1 MNGNAV
7 CGKIKRPQ
15 IAAFFTHRFSPAI
28 AWVPLIGGAPK
39 PLPSGHFSGVARA
52 PFRPALRPRL
62 TDNDR
67 IAPESTASGWKHL
80 AIRAID
86 WLEPDHNPAGVV
98 YGTLI
103 IGAVLATESVRRE
116 TLLDT
121 VGGTGLALVLY
132 WLAHS
137 YAQTLGDR
145 LERQVPLS
153 ASGLVRSLV
162 RDRAI
167 IRGAS
172 VPIIALLVASALGA
186 SLATAVLVA
195 VWTSSTTILI
205 FEVVA
210 GVRAQLT
217 GRELIVQICAGAV
230 MGLAIIGLRT
240 VLH

>member
-1 MNGNAV
+1 M
-7 CGKIKRPQ
+7 
-15 IAAFFTHRFSPAI
+15 
-28 AWVPLIGGAPK
+28 
-39 PLPSGHFSGVARA
+39 
-52 PFRPALRPRL
+52 
-62 TDNDR
+62 TDNAC

-80 AIRAID
+80 ASRTID

-116 TLLDT
+116 TLADT
-121 VGGTGLALVLY
+121 VGATVVALVLY

-137 YAQTLGDR
+137 YAATLGDR
-145 LERQVPLS
+145 LDRQIPLS
-153 ASGLVRSLV
+153 AAGVVRSLV

-167 IRGAS
+167 VRGAS
-172 VPIIALLVASALGA
+172 IPIIALLLASAFGA

-195 VWTSSTTILI
+195 VWTSSATIVV

-210 GVRAQLT
+210 GIRAELR
-217 GRELIVQICAGAV
+217 GRELVVQICAGAV
-230 MGLAIIGLRT
+230 MGLAIIALRT

>member
-1 MNGNAV
+1 V
-7 CGKIKRPQ
+7 
-15 IAAFFTHRFSPAI
+15 
-28 AWVPLIGGAPK
+28 
-39 PLPSGHFSGVARA
+39 
-52 PFRPALRPRL
+52 
-62 TDNDR
+62 TDW
-67 IAPESTASGWKHL
+67 I
-80 AIRAID
+80 
-86 WLEPDHNPAGVV
+86 EPDHNPAGVV

-121 VGGTGLALVLY
+121 IGATVLALVLY

-137 YAQTLGDR
+137 YAATLGDR
-145 LERQVPLS
+145 LDKQIPLS
-153 ASGLVRSLV
+153 AAGIVRSLV

-172 VPIIALLVASALGA
+172 IPILALLIASGIGA

-195 VWTSSTTILI
+195 VWASAATVIA
-205 FEVVA
+205 FEIVAAIRARLRGKELVVQV
-210 GVRAQLT
+210 GV
-217 GRELIVQICAGAV
+217 GAV

>member
-1 MNGNAV
+1 MSAKSGFFYPSIFDGHCVGQANYRRGGNAV
-7 CGKIKRPQ
+7 R
-15 IAAFFTHRFSPAI
+15 AAIFWS
-28 AWVPLIGGAPK
+28 GDGAAGPISSRR
-39 PLPSGHFSGVARA
+39 PLP
-52 PFRPALRPRL
+52 
-62 TDNDR
+62 DNPG

-80 AIRAID
+80 ASRAID

-116 TLLDT
+116 TLLET
-121 VGGTGLALVLY
+121 VGGTVVALVLY

-172 VPIIALLVASALGA
+172 IPIIALLVASALGA

-195 VWTSSTTILI
+195 VWTSSTTILV